1 MDDLM
6 EVTVTSLAPSC
17 PFGVAEGSQNLA
29 RNNNRHWYVSDGY
42 ASLGG
47 PAGSFS
53 PAQVGPKLHDNR
65 HAEHWEREREPEML
79 EEEENSEMVNSRA
92 SPTPGSGMPIEDLRH
107 PPSPPPSGT
116 SFDCELESAPTTQ
129 AFSPLTVFTSNL
141 IPCLIGESLSS
152 DGNKERRRKQIMQLG
167 HWKALLM
174 KQPDDELA
182 FFWREQVAVIESLLQ
197 RQEKAGA
204 KRVAENF
211 DDEAHKYARKR

>member
-1 MDDLM
+1 MDHLM

-17 PFGVAEGSQNLA
+17 PFGVAEGSQNLL

-47 PAGSFS
+47 PTGSFS
-53 PAQVGPKLHDNR
+53 PAQVGPNGN
-65 HAEHWEREREPEML
+65 AEHWEREPEML
-79 EEEENSEMVNSRA
+79 EEEENSRA

-116 SFDCELESAPTTQ
+116 SVDCELENAPTTQ
-129 AFSPLTVFTSNL
+129 PFSPLTVFTSNL

-152 DGNKERRRKQIMQLG
+152 DRNKERRRKQIMQLS
-167 HWKALLM
+167 HWKALLV

-182 FFWREQVAVIESLLQ
+182 FFWREQVVVIESLLQ
-197 RQEKAGA
+197 RQEQAGA

-211 DDEAHKYARKR
+211 DDEAHKYARFF

>member
-6 EVTVTSLAPSC
+6 EVTC
-17 PFGVAEGSQNLA
+17 PFGVAEGSQNLV

-53 PAQVGPKLHDNR
+53 PAQVGPKLHHNR
-65 HAEHWEREREPEML
+65 HAEHWEREPEML
-79 EEEENSEMVNSRA
+79 EEEENSRA

-116 SFDCELESAPTTQ
+116 SFDCELERAPTTHP
-129 AFSPLTVFTSNL
+129 FSPLTVFTSNP

-152 DGNKERRRKQIMQLG
+152 DGNKERRRKQIMQLS

-182 FFWREQVAVIESLLQ
+182 FFWREQVVVIESLLQ
-197 RQEKAGA
+197 RQEQAGA
-204 KRVAENF
+204 KRVAEFF
-211 DDEAHKYARKR
+211 DDEAHKYARNF